1 MNKYIDRYNYTTSVT
16 NVQTSSCIM
25 KKSYHEIRDFLLTKK
40 AFHVLFSGSEK
51 GLGSQYHGLD
61 LLACVAWFID
71 GSLNLQV
78 RKNTSLMKRLSL
90 SSTFLRIHLP
100 VRSSTTCVMMLLMIM
115 MIKMQLFLL
124 CMMLLSMMM
133 MMMMMMMM
141 DMSSGG
147 RNPWIMSNRY
157 DTLIR
162 CRAFELRYYLPWIL
176 VSWLLFITGLATNQ

>member
-1 MNKYIDRYNYTTSVT
+1 
-16 NVQTSSCIM
+16 M

-78 RKNTSLMKRLSL
+78 RKNTSVMKRLSL

-100 VRSSTTCVMMLLMIM
+100 VRLSTTCVMMLL
-115 MIKMQLFLL
+115 LL
-124 CMMLLSMMM
+124 M

-147 RNPWIMSNRY
+147 RNP
-157 DTLIR
+157 
-162 CRAFELRYYLPWIL
+162 
-176 VSWLLFITGLATNQ
+176 